1 MSKGYYNA
9 YTISNDVIH
18 GGSYAINFDNIDFIT
33 WRKNFETGEFWVK
46 FHTNSGKEI
55 RLKVT
60 LLELN
65 DILQEWGNTNVIYY
79 GDENAEEKQ
88 R

>member
-9 YTISNDVIH
+9 YTSTNDVIH
-18 GGSYAINFDNIDFIT
+18 GGSYAINLDNIDFIT
-33 WRKNFETGEFWVK
+33 WKKNYETGEFWVK

-60 LLELN
+60 LVELN
-65 DILQEWGNTNVIYY
+65 DILQAWGNSSIVYY
-79 GDENAEEKQ
+79 GDENDNEKQ
-88 R
+88 

>member
-33 WRKNFETGEFWVK
+33 WKKNFETGEFWVK

-65 DILQEWGNTNVIYY
+65 DSLQEWGNTNVIYY

>member
-18 GGSYAINFDNIDFIT
+18 GGSYAINFDYIDFIT
-33 WRKNFETGEFWVK
+33 WKKNFETGEFWVK